1 MTRHYLINTLVNW
14 RESNEKFHMNYS
26 LQHLKDH
33 LQTSDEEALE
43 TYQEELVPLLS
54 MGYNWYE
61 YKHPKLRELLGEW

>member
-14 RESNEKFHMNYS
+14 RESIEKFHMNYS

-33 LQTSDEEALE
+33 LQMSDEEALE

-54 MGYNWYE
+54 MGYN
-61 YKHPKLRELLGEW
+61 